1 MQNTDNHIITKI
13 YDKNAGNNGT
23 NGTFETFETFETSG
37 TNSVHP
43 DCDDAPFDLAP
54 ITHGIQPFSDKP
66 DAADLPPLLR
76 HPFESQGEAA
86 ARDKM
91 LLGTLWHRERPA
103 ASLYGICDRRKVY
116 PPFYKI
122 SIFIF

>member
-23 NGTFETFETFETSG
+23 NGTFETFETFG

-54 ITHGIQPFSDKP
+54 ITHGVHPFSDKP
-66 DAADLPPLLR
+66 DAAGLPSFLR

-91 LLGTLWHRERPA
+91 LLGTLRIMNESA
-103 ASLYGICDRRKVY
+103 APTPYGIYDRRKAWQR
-116 PPFYKI
+116 KKRQRLR
-122 SIFIF
+122 